1 MMNKK
6 GFTLIEL
13 LTVIALL
20 AIIALIAVPNMLGIS
35 EDVKKEQML
44 NDAKKLI
51 SLAKMK
57 INMDYDARNSSTPTT
72 YSFSVL
78 NANGDILNDPD
89 EGKYDTS
96 SYVKYTKGSINQ
108 YCVYLISSKRF
119 LSTGTGDNPAAT
131 CVNETELSSKNI
143 VKVKK

>member
-1 MMNKK
+1 MNKK

-57 INMDYDARNSSTPTT
+57 INMDYNARNSDTPTT
-72 YSFSVL
+72 YTFNTL
-78 NANGDILNDPD
+78 NINGDITGDPD
-89 EGKYDTS
+89 GGVYDTS
-96 SYVKYTKGSINQ
+96 SYVKYTKSGTDH

-119 LSTGTGDNPAAT
+119 LSTETGSSPNAT
-131 CVNETELSSKNI
+131 CVSEAQLSLKSN
-143 VKVKK
+143 VKVK